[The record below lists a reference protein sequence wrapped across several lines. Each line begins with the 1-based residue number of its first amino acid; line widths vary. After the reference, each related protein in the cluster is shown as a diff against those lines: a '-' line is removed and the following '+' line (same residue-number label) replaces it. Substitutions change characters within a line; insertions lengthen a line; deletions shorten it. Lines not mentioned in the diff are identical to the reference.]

1 MTKSTTVHSRAHE
14 SSQAGYEIGSRIKEA
29 FDGVSPD
36 AVILFAS
43 ARHDF
48 NRLLRSLHDSC
59 EPKALVGSS
68 SAGEFTSHAYD
79 EGAVSAVAFC
89 SSEMEFTAT
98 VGQGLREH
106 REEAARSIVEKFKGN
121 GDNRYASKSA
131 LVLTDALAGHAD
143 DFVEQL
149 TKLTVGEYQLFGGG
163 AGDDAK
169 FTRTHVFC
177 GLEAIPDAAVALE
190 ILSDKPLGIG
200 VRHSWE
206 PATPPMRVTDA
217 ENMRLISLNN
227 IPAAEA
233 FKEYAAKLD
242 QSFNPADPIP
252 FFLHNV
258 LGISTPAG
266 FKLRVPLSVNGDGSI
281 QCAADVPVGSIVH
294 IMCPCGGSAAAATKA
309 AVQQLQGE
317 EPEVALFFDCVA
329 TRLRMGREFGFEL
342 EQVKQMLG
350 SANYAGCNT
359 YGQIARSEGQFSGF
373 HNCTAVVAVFPK

>member
-14 SSQAGYEIGSRIKEA
+14 STDAGREIGSQIKEA
-29 FDGVSPD
+29 FNGASPD

-48 NRLLRSLHDSC
+48 NHLLRSVHESC

-79 EGAVSAVAFC
+79 EGAVSAVAFR

-98 VGQGLREH
+98 VGRGLREN
-106 REEAARSIVEKFKGN
+106 REKAARTIVRKFKGN
-121 GDNRYASKSA
+121 GTHRYGSKSA

-190 ILSDKPLGIG
+190 ILSDKPVGIG

-206 PATPPMRVTDA
+206 PATPPMRVTEA

-227 IPAAEA
+227 IPAVEV
-233 FKEYAAKLD
+233 FKEYATKLG
-242 QSFNPADPIP
+242 QTFKVSDPIP
-252 FFLHNV
+252 FYLHNV
-258 LGISTPAG
+258 LGISTPTG
-266 FKLRVPLSVNGDGSI
+266 FKLRVPLSANEDGSI
-281 QCAADVPVGSIVH
+281 ECAADVPLGSIVH
-294 IMCPCGGSAAAATKA
+294 IMSPRGGSAAAATKA
-309 AVQQLQGE
+309 AVEQLQGE

-342 EQVKQMLG
+342 QQVKQTLG
-350 SANYAGCNT
+350 RANYAGCNT
-359 YGQIARSEGQFSGF
+359 YGQIARSDGQFSGF

>member
-1 MTKSTTVHSRAHE
+1 MTKSATVHSR
-14 SSQAGYEIGSRIKEA
+14 SQVSAEAGREIGSQLKKA
-29 FDGVSPD
+29 FDGESPD

-48 NRLLRSLHDSC
+48 NQLLRSLHESC

-68 SAGEFTSHAYD
+68 SAGEFTTHAYD
-79 EGAVSAVAFC
+79 EGAVSAVAFR
-89 SSEMEFTAT
+89 SSEMQFTAT
-98 VGQGLREH
+98 VGRDLRED
-106 REEAARSIVEKFKGN
+106 RDKAARAIVAKFKGN
-121 GDNRYASKSA
+121 GAHRYTSKSA

-177 GLEAIPDAAVALE
+177 GIEAIPDAAVALE

-206 PATPPMRVTDA
+206 PATPPMRVTEA
-217 ENMRLISLNN
+217 EHMRVISLNN
-227 IPAAEA
+227 VPAAEA
-233 FKEYAAKLD
+233 FKQYAAKLG
-242 QSFNPADPIP
+242 QTFKTSDPIP

-266 FKLRVPLSVNGDGSI
+266 FKLRVPLSVNEDGSI

-294 IMCPCGGSAAAATKA
+294 IMTPRGGSAAAATKA
-309 AVQQLQGE
+309 ALDQLQGE

-342 EQVKQMLG
+342 EQVKQILG